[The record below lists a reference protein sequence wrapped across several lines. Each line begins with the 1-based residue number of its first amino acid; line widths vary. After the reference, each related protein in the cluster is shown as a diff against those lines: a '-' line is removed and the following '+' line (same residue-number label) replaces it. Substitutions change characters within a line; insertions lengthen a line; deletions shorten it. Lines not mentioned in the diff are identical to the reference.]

1 MQLGVEGAFL
11 AASGYLGM
19 LLLAWTLG
27 PEGFGLY
34 GVIITL
40 LAWLERTTMLG
51 VPSAV
56 TKLVAEGEEAAAPTS
71 MLISVMLIAAVVTAI
86 WVLAPTMARLLQAPG
101 QEQLFRLAA
110 LDVPFYGMYLL
121 YRGVA
126 MGGRKFTVVFW
137 SGVILGSARLL
148 ALAWILLA
156 GHAIS
161 GALIAYIAGSVLA
174 FLFLAIRLPFTP
186 TSFDSDL
193 ARSVVVIAVPLA
205 IANLGLSLMHSL
217 DLWLLK
223 ALLAPNM
230 ARDVG
235 VYAATRVLART
246 PELVLLPIASVLF
259 PLVSRSLAQNDFVQ
273 VSNYIQSGMRVLW
286 LVLLPTVVLVAI
298 DAESILRLF
307 FPADYQGGG
316 TFLSLQIF
324 GFSLLTILGLLVLL
338 LTARG
343 DFYTTVLIGLGM
355 VGLLLPLTFVLIP
368 KHGTM
373 GAATSFAISVTI
385 GTAVAAILVYR
396 RFDVLISRSALFKGT
411 IATAILVPLTL
422 AISAPGLW
430 LIPKYLV
437 ITPVYAGLLW
447 ALGELRREDFDPIL
461 SWRAK
466 TLDSRRVPP

>member
-1 MQLGVEGAFL
+1 MQLGVEGALL

-27 PEGFGLY
+27 PEDFGLY

-40 LAWLERTTMLG
+40 LVWLERTTMLG
-51 VPSAV
+51 IPSAV

-71 MLISVMLIAAVVTAI
+71 MLISVVLIAAVVTAI
-86 WVLAPTMARLLQAPG
+86 WVLAPAMARLLQAPG

-161 GALIAYIAGSVLA
+161 GALIAYIAGSVAA
-174 FLFLAIRLPFTP
+174 FLFLAIRLPVTP

-259 PLVSRSLAQNDFVQ
+259 PLVSRSLAQNDLGQ

-307 FPADYQGGG
+307 FPADYHGGG

-355 VGLLLPLTFVLIP
+355 VVLLLPLTFVLIP

-373 GAATSFAISVTI
+373 GAASSFAMSVTI
-385 GTAVAAILVYR
+385 GTIVAAILVYR
-396 RFDVLISRSALFKGT
+396 RFKVLISRSTLLKGT
-411 IATAILVPLTL
+411 TATAILIPLTL
-422 AISAPGLW
+422 ALPVPGLW

-437 ITPVYAGLLW
+437 ITSVYAGLLW
-447 ALGELRREDFDPIL
+447 ALGELRREDFEPIL

>member
-1 MQLGVEGAFL
+1 M
-11 AASGYLGM
+11 
-19 LLLAWTLG
+19 
-27 PEGFGLY
+27 
-34 GVIITL
+34 
-40 LAWLERTTMLG
+40 
-51 VPSAV
+51 
-56 TKLVAEGEEAAAPTS
+56 
-71 MLISVMLIAAVVTAI
+71 IAA
-86 WVLAPTMARLLQAPG
+86 
-101 QEQLFRLAA
+101 
-110 LDVPFYGMYLL
+110 
-121 YRGVA
+121 
-126 MGGRKFTVVFW
+126 
-137 SGVILGSARLL
+137 
-148 ALAWILLA
+148 
-156 GHAIS
+156 
-161 GALIAYIAGSVLA
+161 
-174 FLFLAIRLPFTP
+174 
-186 TSFDSDL
+186 
-193 ARSVVVIAVPLA
+193 PLA

-259 PLVSRSLAQNDFVQ
+259 PLVSRSLAQNDLGQ

-307 FPADYQGGG
+307 FPADYHGGG

-355 VGLLLPLTFVLIP
+355 VVLLLPLTFVLIP

-373 GAATSFAISVTI
+373 GAATSFAMSVTI
-385 GTAVAAILVYR
+385 GTAFAAILVYR
-396 RFDVLISRSALFKGT
+396 RFEVLISRSVLLKGT
-411 IATAILVPLTL
+411 IATAILIPLTFAL
-422 AISAPGLW
+422 SAPGLW

-437 ITPVYAGLLW
+437 ITSVYAGLLW